1 MYSGTGFANSMKL
14 EYSKTGSGVEGFPQQ
29 ESNVPKN
36 FDPSLIDSPQQ
47 TFGNQPTRNPFG
59 QSTSSF
65 STPSSS
71 QPGNKKSL
79 FEMMQEQKMQQQ
91 QLQAQPTGMNF
102 QTPQMTG
109 FQQPSMTG
117 YNGQGGSSFF

>member
-1 MYSGTGFANSMKL
+1 MKL
-14 EYSKTGSGVEGFPQQ
+14 EYTKTGSLVEGSSQA

-36 FDPSLIDSPQQ
+36 FDPSMINSPPQ

-59 QSTSSF
+59 QSPTSSF
-65 STPSSS
+65 STPSSN

-91 QLQAQPTGMNF
+91 QLQLQAQATGMNF